1 MEPPPTDTRI
11 SLIVGVTSAAIAVI
25 GIFMALRV
33 YIRGYLMRA
42 WKLDDTM
49 FICSAIIAVAQ
60 IALIKCGAIYGA
72 LGRHIWTVTI
82 PMVKKDAHFLA
93 SAALIYQ
100 VAFPLVKA
108 TYLTQYRRA
117 FALPDIKLLC
127 DVFLVVLLV
136 VSSALLIL
144 GGVAM
149 KGFTDPDPNKLPGYK
164 STGFLLFNYLT
175 GAFNLV
181 TGILIFMLPIA
192 LVGRMRFGAMQKAG
206 LIASFGVGI
215 FTCVMSVMRII
226 SMKMS
231 LTSVDEFYEVVP
243 VTLLGVAE
251 LTSASVCACIPLMRP
266 LMSCAGTTG
275 YRGKGSR
282 EPLSAELEESA
293 SRMRRRHG
301 LPLSSPATSTF
312 PVTPTFPTAPQMARV
327 VDGRESVIWDIESY
341 HESNRLGRT
350 PTA

>member
-11 SLIVGVTSAAIAVI
+11 YLIVGVTSAAIAVI
-25 GIFMALRV
+25 GIFMAVRV

-49 FICSAIIAVAQ
+49 FICSAIVAVAQ
-60 IALIKCGAIYGA
+60 IALIKCGAIYGV
-72 LGRHIWTVTI
+72 LGRHLWT
-82 PMVKKDAHFLA
+82 FLV

-117 FALPDIKLLC
+117 FALPNIKLLC

-136 VSSALLIL
+136 ISSALLIL

-181 TGILIFMLPIA
+181 TAIIIFMLPIA
-192 LVGRMRFGAMQKAG
+192 LIGRMRFGAMQKAG

-215 FTCVMSVMRII
+215 FTCVMSVMRMI
-226 SMKMS
+226 SMKMR
-231 LTSVDEFYEVVP
+231 LNSVDEFYEVVP

-251 LTSASVCACIPLMRP
+251 LTSASPNALEARPAAVLARNIDIPRN
-266 LMSCAGTTG
+266 SDIS
-275 YRGKGSR
+275 RG
-282 EPLSAELEESA
+282 
-293 SRMRRRHG
+293 
-301 LPLSSPATSTF
+301 SP
-312 PVTPTFPTAPQMARV
+312 
-327 VDGRESVIWDIESY
+327 DG
-341 HESNRLGRT
+341 
-350 PTA
+350 